1 MKHLLFVATDAGL
14 LASLRATLAP
24 QRARW
29 DMEYVPAAA
38 AAIGRLEGREFD
50 AMICDLSMPGT
61 DAPELLTHAQQRY
74 PNMVRVCLSDN
85 LEGDA
90 FLRAVPLAHQFLGKP
105 CQPETL
111 FEVVERTCAV
121 REILGRPAIRTLVG
135 KLAQLP
141 STPQTFKAL
150 SEAIAEPNAH
160 SDRIA
165 EIVGQDQALSV
176 KTLQIVNS
184 ALFRRSA
191 PISSIHAAVAFVGLE
206 MIKSLALSACM
217 FNALESSPAAG
228 RLLKDLQV
236 RSMRRAQFARML
248 LEGTRYAQEAFTA
261 ALLLDVGQAVLALG
275 SPEQFQQMIALAQS
289 RGQPWYEVEPE
300 IFGAAH
306 PEVGAY
312 LLGLW
317 GLPIELIEAVAYHH
331 RPSLVAH
338 RQTDVLLAVHV
349 ADAVTQ
355 INPEHPGNLLDRLDR
370 EFAQRPEV
378 ALCLKSWT
386 LDTDPARDLDL
397 AQDPAA

>member
-1 MKHLLFVATDAGL
+1 MKRILFVATDTAL
-14 LASLRATLAP
+14 LAALRAMLAP

-29 DMEYVPAAA
+29 DMVHVPTAAA
-38 AAIGRLEGREFD
+38 ALAQLEAAEFD
-50 AMICDLSMPGT
+50 ALICDLSMPGT
-61 DAPELLTHAQQRY
+61 DAPQLLNRAQQRH
-74 PNMVRVCLSDN
+74 PNMVRLCLSDT
-85 LEGDA
+85 LEGDT
-90 FLRAVPLAHQFLGKP
+90 FLRAVPLAHQFLSKP
-105 CQPETL
+105 CHADTL

-135 KLAQLP
+135 RLAQLP

-165 EIVGQDQALSV
+165 EIVSQDQALSV

-184 ALFRRSA
+184 ALFRRTSA
-191 PISSIHAAVAFVGLE
+191 ISSIHAAVAFVGLE

-217 FNALESSPAAG
+217 FSALESAPAAS

-248 LEGTRYAQEAFTA
+248 LEGSRYAQEAFTA
-261 ALLLDVGQAVLALG
+261 ALLLDIGEAVLALG
-275 SPEQFQQMIALAQS
+275 NPEQFQQMIALAQS

-331 RPSLVAH
+331 RPSQVAH
-338 RQTDVLLAVHV
+338 RQTDVLLAIHV
-349 ADAVTQ
+349 ADAVTR
-355 INPEHPGNLLDRLDR
+355 INPENPGNLMDRLDP
-370 EFAQRPEV
+370 EFVARPDV
-378 ALCLKSWT
+378 ALCIKSWM
-386 LDTDPARDLDL
+386 LDPEPDLGL

>member
-1 MKHLLFVATDAGL
+1 MKRILFVATGTALPDAV
-14 LASLRATLAP
+14 RAQLAP

-29 DMEYVPAAA
+29 HMEHVTDAAA
-38 AAIGRLEGREFD
+38 ANAMLEGAEFD
-50 AMICDLSMPGT
+50 AMICDLSMPGS
-61 DAPELLTHAQQRY
+61 DAAELLARAQQLY
-74 PNMVRVCLSDN
+74 PNMVRLCLSDS

-90 FLRAVPLAHQFLGKP
+90 FLRAVPFAHQFLDKP
-105 CQPETL
+105 GNADTL

-121 REILGRPAIRTLVG
+121 REILGRPAIRALVG
-135 KLAQLP
+135 RLQQLP
-141 STPQTFKAL
+141 STPDTFKAL

-165 EIVGQDQALSV
+165 EIVSQDQALSV

-184 ALFRRSA
+184 ALFRRRS

-217 FNALESSPAAG
+217 FSALEAAPAAS

-248 LEGTRYAQEAFTA
+248 LEGSRYAQEGFTA
-261 ALLLDVGQAVLALG
+261 ALLLDIGEAVLALG

-289 RGQPWYEVEPE
+289 RAQPWYEIEPE

-331 RPSLVAH
+331 RPSRVAH
-338 RQTDVLLAVHV
+338 RQTEVLLAVHV
-349 ADAVTQ
+349 ADAVTR
-355 INPEHPGNLLDRLDR
+355 INPENPGNLMDRLDP
-370 EFAQRPEV
+370 EFVERPEI
-378 ALCLKSWT
+378 AQCLKSWM
-386 LDTDPARDLDL
+386 LNPEPESGL

>member
-1 MKHLLFVATDAGL
+1 MKRILFVATDPAVL
-14 LASLRATLAP
+14 EKQRAALAP

-29 DMEYVPAAA
+29 QMEHLPSAA
-38 AAIGRLEGREFD
+38 AAISRLEGAEFD
-50 AMICDLSMPGT
+50 AMVVDLSMPGS
-61 DAPELLTHAQQRY
+61 DAPELLAHAHQRY
-74 PNMVRVCLSDN
+74 PSMVRVCLADT

-90 FLRAVPLAHQFLGKP
+90 FLRAVPLTHQFLSKP
-105 CQPETL
+105 CNADTL
-111 FEVVERTCAV
+111 FEIIERTCAV
-121 REILGRPAIRTLVG
+121 REILGRPAIRMLVG
-135 KLAQLP
+135 RLQQLP

-184 ALFRRSA
+184 ALFRRRSQ
-191 PISSIHAAVAFVGLE
+191 INSIHAAVAFVGLE
-206 MIKSLALSACM
+206 MIKSLALGASMFSAV
-217 FNALESSPAAG
+217 ESSAVAS
-228 RLLKDLQV
+228 RLLRDLQL

-248 LEGTRYAQEAFTA
+248 LQDTRYAQEAFTA
-261 ALLLDVGQAVLALG
+261 ALLLDIGQAVLALG
-275 SPEQFQQMIALAQS
+275 SPEQFQEMIALAQS
-289 RGQPWYEVEPE
+289 RGQHWYEVEPE

-317 GLPIELIEAVAYHH
+317 GLPMELIEAVAYHH
-331 RPSLVAH
+331 QPSRVAH

-355 INPEHPGNLLDRLDR
+355 INPENPGNLMDRLDP

-378 ALCLKSWT
+378 ALCLKSWM
-386 LDTDPARDLDL
+386 LDPEPVPGL

>member
-1 MKHLLFVATDAGL
+1 MKRILFVATGTALPDAV
-14 LASLRATLAP
+14 RAYLAP

-29 DMEYVPAAA
+29 HMEQVSSAA
-38 AAIGRLEGREFD
+38 AAIAMLAGAEFD
-50 AMICDLSMPGT
+50 AMICDLSLPGS
-61 DAPELLTHAQQRY
+61 DAPELLARAQQLY
-74 PNMVRVCLSDN
+74 PNMVRLCLADS

-90 FLRAVPLAHQFLGKP
+90 FLRAVPLAHQFLDKP
-105 CQPETL
+105 CQADTL
-111 FEVVERTCAV
+111 FELVERTCAV

-135 KLAQLP
+135 RLQQLP

-165 EIVGQDQALSV
+165 EIVSQDQALSV

-184 ALFRRSA
+184 ALFRRRT

-217 FNALESSPAAG
+217 FSALESSPAAS

-248 LEGTRYAQEAFTA
+248 LDGSRYAQEGFTA
-261 ALLLDVGQAVLALG
+261 ALLLDVGEAVLALG
-275 SPEQFQQMIALAQS
+275 SPEQFQQMIALAQARS
-289 RGQPWYEVEPE
+289 QPWYEIEPE
-300 IFGAAH
+300 IFGVAH

-331 RPSLVAH
+331 RPSRVAH
-338 RQTDVLLAVHV
+338 RRTDVLLAVHV
-349 ADAVTQ
+349 ADAVTR
-355 INPEHPGNLLDRLDR
+355 INPENPGNVMDRLDP
-370 EFAQRPEV
+370 EFVERPEI
-378 ALCLKSWT
+378 ALCLKSWM
-386 LDTDPARDLDL
+386 LNPESESGL

>member
-1 MKHLLFVATDAGL
+1 MKRILFVATDTAL
-14 LASLRATLAP
+14 PDAVCATLAP
-24 QRARW
+24 QRAPW
-29 DMEYVPAAA
+29 HMEHAPTAAVA
-38 AAIGRLEGREFD
+38 NGLLDGAEFD
-50 AMICDLSMPGT
+50 AMICDLSMPGS
-61 DAPELLTHAQQRY
+61 DAPDLLARAQQLY
-74 PNMVRVCLSDN
+74 PNMVRLCLSDS

-90 FLRAVPLAHQFLGKP
+90 FLCAVPLAHQFLSTP
-105 CQPETL
+105 CNVDSL

-135 KLAQLP
+135 RLAQLP

-165 EIVGQDQALSV
+165 EIVSQDQALSV

-184 ALFRRSA
+184 ALFRRRS

-217 FNALESSPAAG
+217 FSALESAPAAS
-228 RLLKDLQV
+228 RLPKDLQV

-261 ALLLDVGQAVLALG
+261 ALLLDVGEAVLALG
-275 SPEQFQQMIALAQS
+275 DPEQFQRMIALAQL
-289 RGQPWYEVEPE
+289 RAQPWYEVEPE

-331 RPSLVAH
+331 HPSRGAH

-349 ADAVTQ
+349 AEAVTRV
-355 INPEHPGNLLDRLDR
+355 NPEHPGNLIDRLDPQFV
-370 EFAQRPEV
+370 ERPEV

-386 LDTDPARDLDL
+386 LNPEPGSGL

>member
-1 MKHLLFVATDAGL
+1 MKRILFVATGTAL
-14 LASLRATLAP
+14 LERLRPALAS

-29 DMEYVPAAA
+29 QMEHVPSGE
-38 AAIGRLEGREFD
+38 AAIAGLEGAEFD
-50 AMICDLSMPGT
+50 AMIGDLSMLGGE
-61 DAPELLTHAQQRY
+61 APALLTRAQQLL
-74 PNMVRVCLSDN
+74 PNMVRVCLADT

-90 FLRAVPLAHQFLGKP
+90 FLRAVPLTHQFLSKP
-105 CQPETL
+105 CNAETL
-111 FEVVERTCAV
+111 FEIVERTCAV
-121 REILGRPAIRTLVG
+121 REILGRPVIRTLVG
-135 KLAQLP
+135 KLQQLP

-217 FNALESSPAAG
+217 FNALESSPAAS
-228 RLLKDLQV
+228 RLLRDLQL

-248 LEGTRYAQEAFTA
+248 LEGSRYAQEAFTA
-261 ALLLDVGQAVLALG
+261 ALLLDIGQAVLALG

-289 RGQPWYEVEPE
+289 RGQHWYQVEPE

-331 RPSLVAH
+331 QPSRVAH

-355 INPEHPGNLLDRLDR
+355 INPENPGNVMDRLDP
-370 EFAQRPEV
+370 EFAERPEV
-378 ALCLKSWT
+378 ALCLKSWM
-386 LDTDPARDLDL
+386 LDPEPVPGL